1 MLRRSPRALGLWG
14 AAAALAV
21 ITTAVVAQDLAA
33 IHRHARELGPE
44 RDALVATHAL
54 ELGHALGPSDV
65 SVRRVHRSQLPPGVL
80 AADAD
85 AIGRVVAVPVLEGGF
100 IADGNLAPRSR
111 RGLDG
116 ALPPG
121 MRAVRVVVRDSLIP
135 PRGAVVDV
143 LASFDATAPSPA
155 SGFDATSS
163 AGTAVVGPGVRV
175 ISVDRGAT
183 SSSGGTGVT
192 LLVTERQARDIAYA
206 ATHGTVVLVLAPPEE
221 AASGSS

>member
-21 ITTAVVAQDLAA
+21 ITTAVVAHDLAA

-54 ELGHALGPSDV
+54 DLGHALGPSDV

-85 AIGRVVAVPVLEGGF
+85 AIGRVVAVPVLEGVSRAVVIGDSTGTTDF
-100 IADGNLAPRSR
+100 SFSATGSLVYIPGPASGQADGNNLALFDRKGGNQP
-111 RGLDG
+111 LQ
-116 ALPPG
+116 LPPG
-121 MRAVRVVVRDSLIP
+121 P
-135 PRGAVVDV
+135 
-143 LASFDATAPSPA
+143 
-155 SGFDATSS
+155 TSS